1 MFKTLATIAAA
12 LALGIVL
19 LGAYVRLNDAGL
31 GCPDWPGCYGHV
43 GVPEAAADIAK
54 AESHFP
60 GKPVEPHKAWL
71 EMIHRYFATGLGLL
85 IVILSVLAWRQ
96 RTPGTIPWLP
106 TALVGVVIFQG
117 MLGMW
122 TVTLLLKPVIVSLHL
137 IGGLTTF
144 ALLSVMALRQ
154 TRISEG
160 PAVKPGLKT
169 FALVGL
175 IALACQIALG
185 AWTSTNY
192 AALACADFPLC
203 QGQLFPQTD
212 FAQGF
217 HLFRELGFTADG
229 QLLSQ
234 RALTAIHWTHRI
246 GAISVATILLV
257 LSSALLRAPGL
268 TQYGVAL
275 LLALGVQLA
284 IGISIVLW
292 QLPLPLAVMHN
303 GGAAILLFVL
313 VATNTAVRTRPP
325 LSRMTE

>member
-160 PAVKPGLKT
+160 PAVKPALKT

-203 QGQLFPQTD
+203 QGQLLPQTD

-217 HLFRELGFTADG
+217 HLLRELGYTADG

-234 RALTAIHWTHRI
+234 TALTAIHWTHRI
-246 GAISVATILLV
+246 GAITVATILLV

-268 TQYGVAL
+268 TRYGVAL
-275 LLALGVQLA
+275 ILALGVQLA

-313 VATNTAVRTRPP
+313 VAINTAVRTRPP
-325 LSRMTE
+325 LSRITE